1 MLSRARAPSIER
13 DLTPMTANG
22 ERNSLDA
29 TDLRILCE
37 LQVDASRSVADIA
50 AAVGL
55 SQTPCWRR
63 IRRMKETG
71 VIRAVTATVDRE
83 AVGLSFTSYAFVKL
97 AMPSRQNM
105 ERFDRLVGIWPEVV
119 TCERV
124 TGAVDYLLKVVAA
137 DIREYDV
144 FLREK
149 LLDCDLVSDVQSR
162 IVVSTVKDTTALP
175 IG

>member
-1 MLSRARAPSIER
+1 M
-13 DLTPMTANG
+13 DLK
-22 ERNSLDA
+22 
-29 TDLRILCE
+29 ILAE

-50 AAVGL
+50 GAVGL

-63 IRRMKETG
+63 IRRMKEAG
-71 VIRAVTATVDRE
+71 VIRAITATVDRE
-83 AVGLSFTSYAFVKL
+83 AVGLAFTSYAFVKL
-97 AMPSRQNM
+97 VMPSRTNM

-124 TGAVDYLLKVVAA
+124 TGAVDYLIKVVAR
-137 DIREYDV
+137 DIREYDA

-162 IVVSTVKDTTALP
+162 IVVSTVKETSALP
-175 IG
+175 LA

>member
-1 MLSRARAPSIER
+1 MSADTEK
-13 DLTPMTANG
+13 TF
-22 ERNSLDA
+22 LDP
-29 TDLRILCE
+29 TDLKILAE
-37 LQVDASRSVADIA
+37 LQVDASRSTADIA
-50 AAVGL
+50 SAVGL

-63 IRRMKETG
+63 IKRMKDAG

-83 AVGLSFTSYAFVKL
+83 SLGLTFTSYAFVKL
-97 AMPSRQNM
+97 AMPSRANM

-124 TGAVDYLLKVVAA
+124 TGAVDYLLKVVAR
-137 DIREYDV
+137 DIKEYDV

-175 IG
+175 LF

>member
-1 MLSRARAPSIER
+1 MAPTREKP
-13 DLTPMTANG
+13 L
-22 ERNSLDA
+22 LDP
-29 TDLRILCE
+29 TDLRILAAM
-37 LQVDASRSVADIA
+37 QVDAARSVAEIA
-50 AAVGL
+50 AVVGL

-71 VIRAVTATVDRE
+71 VIRAVTATVDRDC
-83 AVGLSFTSYAFVKL
+83 VGLLFTSYAFVKL
-97 AMPSRQNM
+97 AMPSRANM
-105 ERFDRLVGIWPEVV
+105 ERFDSLVGIWPEVV

-124 TGAVDYLLKVVAA
+124 TGAVDYLLKVVAE
-137 DIREYDV
+137 DIKAYDV

-175 IG
+175 LP

>member
-1 MLSRARAPSIER
+1 MG
-13 DLTPMTANG
+13 G
-22 ERNSLDA
+22 EGDKNLLDA
-29 TDLRILCE
+29 TDLRILAE
-37 LQVDASRSVADIA
+37 MQKDASRSVADIA

-63 IRRMKETG
+63 MRRLKDAG
-71 VIRAVTATVDRE
+71 VVRAVVAIVDRE

-97 AMPSRQNM
+97 AMPSRENM
-105 ERFDRLVGIWPEVV
+105 ERFDRLVAIWPEVV

-124 TGAVDYLLKVVAA
+124 TGAVDYLIKVVAE
-137 DIREYDV
+137 DIRDYDV

-162 IVVSTVKDTTALP
+162 IVVSTVKDTAALP
-175 IG
+175 L